1 MFKKTKLKSDSYTV
15 IIYSPNLDVHTETS
29 GLPLTTGLRV
39 VDAVNKNFGGVPKK
53 VVVNGL
59 YPHGRWVKAGDVIE
73 TYTEKEESK
82 ADITRRHIMQEIR
95 DYRTKIQDAQEVI
108 ADQQKYMTE
117 AFNRLA
123 SVTN

>member
-1 MFKKTKLKSDSYTV
+1 MFKKTKPKSDSYTV

-29 GLPLTTGLRV
+29 GLLLTTGLRV
-39 VDAVNKNFGGVPKK
+39 VDAVNKNFVGVPKK
-53 VVVNGL
+53 VVINGL
-59 YPHGRWVKAGDVIE
+59 ALHSLCVQDEDVIE
-73 TYTEKEESK
+73 IYTEKEESK

-123 SVTN
+123 SVTD